1 MEELTKYKLGE
12 IAKIYNGSTPSTL
25 DASNY
30 DGDIIWATPKDL
42 SDQNS
47 KYFSKGA
54 RNITQKGF
62 DSCSTQMIPANNIL
76 MSSRA
81 PIGLFA
87 INTVDCCTNQGFK
100 NIVLDKAIADVDF
113 MYYFLKYHVKE
124 IEALGSGTTFRE
136 VSKTAFEKYEISI
149 PSLPTQQKIA
159 SVLSKLDRKIS
170 VNREINRNLEE
181 LAKQIYDYWFVQF
194 DFPNEEGKPYKSSGG
209 KMVWNETLKRE
220 IPAGWKNGVLSNIA
234 YITMGQSPEG
244 SSYNEDGIGTI
255 FYQGSTD
262 FGIRFPN
269 VRMYTTKPTR
279 FAKIGDILMSVR
291 APVGAM
297 NIANS
302 DCCIGRGLSAM
313 NSKIG
318 SITHL
323 YYTMDYF
330 RHTFENKN
338 AVGTTF
344 GSITKDELYNL
355 PVVIPSKEVISAFN
369 VKTIYIFNQQLST
382 SKEIQEL
389 TALRDSLL
397 PLLMNGQVTLN
408 SCLFTHGILFFVK
421 FTIWEVKEYVTWML
435 KCRYYKVFNHN
446 FVNLWTMNR

>member
-87 INTVDCCTNQGFK
+87 INTIDCCTNQGFK

-181 LAKQIYDYWFVQF
+181 LAKQIYDYWFLQF
-194 DFPNEEGKPYKSSGG
+194 DFPNEDGKPYKSSGG
-209 KMVWNETLKRE
+209 KMVWNDVLKRD
-220 IPAGWKNGVLSNIA
+220 IPAGWNCFEMQNICNISRGASPRPIEA
-234 YITMGQSPEG
+234 YMDTTNTGIPWIKISDATEDIESPYLLKIKDCIIPEG
-244 SSYNEDGIGTI
+244 KEKSVSVKPDTLIVSNSATPGIPKFVELNACVHDGWLILDKYDSYYKYYL
-255 FYQGSTD
+255 FYV
-262 FGIRFPN
+262 IKM
-269 VRMYTTKPTR
+269 VRYNLLYL
-279 FAKIGDILMSVR
+279 AS
-291 APVGAM
+291 
-297 NIANS
+297 
-302 DCCIGRGLSAM
+302 
-313 NSKIG
+313 G
-318 SITHL
+318 SIFKNLKT
-323 YYTMDYF
+323 DYLKTLPTLVPDIKILQRF
-330 RHTFENKN
+330 
-338 AVGTTF
+338 
-344 GSITKDELYNL
+344 DEKIERIMKHIL
-355 PVVIPSKEVISAFN
+355 
-369 VKTIYIFNQQLST
+369 KTER
-382 SKEIQEL
+382 EINEL
-389 TALRDSLL
+389 IELRDYIL

-408 SCLFTHGILFFVK
+408 SCLSHD
-421 FTIWEVKEYVTWML
+421 
-435 KCRYYKVFNHN
+435 
-446 FVNLWTMNR
+446 

>member
-87 INTVDCCTNQGFK
+87 INTIDCCTNQGFK

-194 DFPNEEGKPYKSSGG
+194 DFPNEKGKPYKSSGG
-209 KMVWNETLKRE
+209 KMVWNEFLKRE
-220 IPAGWKNGVLSNIA
+220 IPADWEIKKISSQIEENI
-234 YITMGQSPEG
+234 GGDWGKEEPEG
-244 SSYNEDGIGTI
+244 N
-255 FYQGSTD
+255 YQLKVSCCRGADLVSMTD
-262 FGIRFPN
+262 L
-269 VRMYTTKPTR
+269 PTR
-279 FAKIGDILMSVR
+279 YIL
-291 APVGAM
+291 
-297 NIANS
+297 NS
-302 DCCIGRGLSAM
+302 NSYKLLEEDDMIVEISGGSPTQATGRCVL
-313 NSKIG
+313 I
-318 SITHL
+318 
-323 YYTMDYF
+323 
-330 RHTFENKN
+330 
-338 AVGTTF
+338 
-344 GSITKDELYNL
+344 
-355 PVVIPSKEVISAFN
+355 
-369 VKTIYIFNQQLST
+369 
-382 SKEIQEL
+382 SKEILNSFNNKLICSNFCQALSISDKDYVSYFYYMWKMFYNSDVFFNFEGKTSGIKNFQYDTFVAEKWYFPPKDLAKKFKEIVSQNYMKKCALDQENKHL
-389 TALRDSLL
+389 AALRDELL
-397 PLLMNGQVTLN
+397 PLLMNGQ
-408 SCLFTHGILFFVK
+408 
-421 FTIWEVKEYVTWML
+421 L
-435 KCRYYKVFNHN
+435 K
-446 FVNLWTMNR
+446 VN

>member
-209 KMVWNETLKRE
+209 KMVWNETLKRK
-220 IPAGWKNGVLSNIA
+220 IPAGWEVKRLGEILVKIDSGKRPAGGINKALKSGIPSLGAECIDDLGVFDF
-234 YITMGQSPEG
+234 
-244 SSYNEDGIGTI
+244 SSTPFIDNSYRNKL
-255 FYQGSTD
+255 
-262 FGIRFPN
+262 
-269 VRMYTTKPTR
+269 TTG
-279 FAKIGDILMSVR
+279 KICNNDILVYKDGAYVGKITLFRDNFPYEEAFVNEHVFLIHAQEECLEEYLYFSLKQKAYFQIMQNLGKAKAAQPGLNREDMQNILLIVPNKNIVSVFHNK
-291 APVGAM
+291 VG
-297 NIANS
+297 
-302 DCCIGRGLSAM
+302 L
-313 NSKIG
+313 
-318 SITHL
+318 L
-323 YYTMDYF
+323 
-330 RHTFENKN
+330 FEN
-338 AVGTTF
+338 
-344 GSITKDELYNL
+344 
-355 PVVIPSKEVISAFN
+355 
-369 VKTIYIFNQQLST
+369 IFNNARAIGNLS
-382 SKEIQEL
+382 S
-389 TALRDSLL
+389 LRDNLI

-408 SCLFTHGILFFVK
+408 SCLSAD
-421 FTIWEVKEYVTWML
+421 
-435 KCRYYKVFNHN
+435 
-446 FVNLWTMNR
+446 

>member
-181 LAKQIYDYWFVQF
+181 LAKQIYDYWFLQF
-194 DFPNEEGKPYKSSGG
+194 DFPNEDGKPYKSSGG
-209 KMVWNETLKRE
+209 KMVWNDVLKRD
-220 IPAGWKNGVLSNIA
+220 IPAGWNCFEMQNICNISRGASPRPIEA
-234 YITMGQSPEG
+234 YMDTTNTGIPWIKISDATEDIESPYLLKIKDCIIPEG
-244 SSYNEDGIGTI
+244 KEKSVSVKPDTLIVSNSATPGIPKFVELNACVHDGWLILDKYDSYYKYYL
-255 FYQGSTD
+255 FYV
-262 FGIRFPN
+262 IKM
-269 VRMYTTKPTR
+269 VRYNLLYL
-279 FAKIGDILMSVR
+279 AS
-291 APVGAM
+291 
-297 NIANS
+297 
-302 DCCIGRGLSAM
+302 
-313 NSKIG
+313 G
-318 SITHL
+318 SIFKNLKT
-323 YYTMDYF
+323 DYLKTLPTLVPDIKILQRF
-330 RHTFENKN
+330 
-338 AVGTTF
+338 
-344 GSITKDELYNL
+344 DEKIERIMKHIL
-355 PVVIPSKEVISAFN
+355 
-369 VKTIYIFNQQLST
+369 KTER
-382 SKEIQEL
+382 EINEL
-389 TALRDSLL
+389 IELRDNIL

-408 SCLFTHGILFFVK
+408 SCLSAD
-421 FTIWEVKEYVTWML
+421 
-435 KCRYYKVFNHN
+435 
-446 FVNLWTMNR
+446 